1 MITPFGKMDGLY
13 FDDSMEPDDEVF
25 ALRNAIEK
33 IAEQKDVSFVRLNF
47 ETKEDFYQAMNAFRH
62 FANDNIKAYT
72 TSKDDDYTLIVHDE
86 ISL

>member
-1 MITPFGKMDGLY
+1 MIFLDLLLVTKY
-13 FDDSMEPDDEVF
+13 K
-25 ALRNAIEK
+25 EK
-33 IAEQKDVSFVRLNF
+33 INFILF